1 MPLTKASYSL
11 ITGAPV
17 NVKDFGAVGDG
28 VANDTAALVAAAAA
42 LQSNQMLYF
51 PSGTYL
57 ISYQGTPYSSV
68 YGNVVMNFNNLS
80 DITFIGDGATIKI
93 NNHDITTNGG
103 LRFAN
108 FKACK
113 RVKIQGFT
121 FDMTFTGTNTSGSY
135 YPFCGAITGVDDDA
149 DGQTQAQLNGDFLI
163 QDCEFKLY
171 HPWGQYVTTSS
182 PYAGDANN
190 GYKLFSV
197 FMAGPYLGSTYEA
210 QCRNVTI
217 QNCTIKKGHNGYGF
231 WVWAWNNVNVLNN
244 TAEDWVAKR
253 SSTAGAVL
261 GAGTAFIR
269 YMQFLCSGILV
280 QGNHFRAKPC
290 SERTTAGFEGGAVF
304 AAIDSNQTGDY
315 SFGKSVVANNTV
327 VLGNGDNANS
337 LSDYGV
343 EIFAYGQVIIEGNA
357 FDGSS
362 ESTNG
367 YAGTCVYYAAESAGG
382 NGTGSL
388 VVNGN
393 TFGRFCSYLNNIA
406 LANGS
411 NVSEYQR
418 RCKSLI
424 VTNNVSMS
432 QLQYFLDMSS
442 NSTTTNQGVRQVVIS
457 GNTIDGTYNTVFNS
471 ASTNSRAIN
480 YVSTNAN
487 DEAVICNNLILNKY
501 YGFFAS
507 GGAPVNV
514 PTIYNNTL
522 VGVTTNSILHDGFY
536 AATDGITLTNGTT
549 AVLAVTGANT
559 PEGAVT
565 APVGSLFLRNNGG
578 ANTTLYVK
586 ESGAGNTGWVAK

>member
-1 MPLTKASYSL
+1 MSLTKASYSL

-42 LQSNQMLYF
+42 LQSNQTLYF
-51 PSGTYL
+51 PNGTYL

-113 RVKIQGFT
+113 RVRIQGFT

-135 YPFCGAITGVDDDA
+135 YPFCGAITGADDDA

-163 QDCEFKLY
+163 QDCEFKLF
-171 HPWGQYVTTSS
+171 HPWGQYVTTSN
-182 PYAGDANN
+182 PYSGDPNN
-190 GYKLFSV
+190 GYKVFSV
-197 FMAGPYLGSTYEA
+197 FLSGPYLGSTYDA

-217 QNCTIKKGHNGYGF
+217 QNCTIKKGHNAYGF
-231 WVWAWNNVNVLNN
+231 WLWAWNNVSILNN

-253 SSTAGAVL
+253 SNTVGAVL
-261 GAGTAFIR
+261 GEGTAFIR
-269 YMQFLCSGILV
+269 YMQFLCSGILI

-290 SERTTAGFEGGAVF
+290 SERTTAGFQGGAIF
-304 AAIDSNQTGDY
+304 AAVDSNQTGDY
-315 SFGKSVVANNTV
+315 SFGKSVIANNTV
-327 VLGNGDNANS
+327 VLGNGDSANS

-343 EIFAYGQVIIEGNA
+343 EIFAYGQVIVEGNA

-362 ESTNG
+362 ESTNAFG
-367 YAGTCVYYAAESAGG
+367 GLCVYYAAETSGG
-382 NGTGSL
+382 NGTGSF

-393 TFGRFCSYLNNIA
+393 TFGRFCSYLNNITVS
-406 LANGS
+406 NGS
-411 NVSEYQR
+411 NAGEYQR

-424 VTNNVSMS
+424 VTNNISMS
-432 QLQYFLDMSS
+432 QLQYFLDMSG
-442 NSTTTNQGVRQVVIS
+442 NSTSTNQGVRQVVIT

-501 YGFFAS
+501 YGFLS
-507 GGAPVNV
+507 TLGAPVNAPSV
-514 PTIYNNTL
+514 YSNTMI
-522 VGVTTNSILHDGFY
+522 GVTLNIWLYDGFD
-536 AATDGITLTNGTT
+536 AAKDGIALSNGLTT
-549 AVLAVTGANT
+549 VLAVTGANT

>member
-1 MPLTKASYSL
+1 MSLTKASYAM

-28 VANDTAALVAAAAA
+28 TTDDTAALVAAAAA
-42 LQSNQMLYF
+42 LQSNQTLYF

-68 YGNVVMNFNNLS
+68 NGNVVMNFNNLS
-80 DITFIGDGATIKI
+80 DLTFVGDGATIKI
-93 NNHDITTNGG
+93 NDHNITTYGG

-113 RVKIQGFT
+113 RVRIQGFT

-135 YPFCGAITGVDDDA
+135 YPFCGAITGIDDSA
-149 DGQTQAQLNGDFLI
+149 DGQTQSQLNGDFLI
-163 QDCEFKLY
+163 QDCEFKLF
-171 HPWGQYVTTSS
+171 HPWGQYVTTSA
-182 PYAGDANN
+182 PYSGDPNN

-197 FMAGPYLGSTYEA
+197 FLSGPYLGSTYEA
-210 QCRNVTI
+210 QCHNVII

-231 WVWAWNNVNVLNN
+231 WVWAWNNVNLLNN

-261 GAGTAFIR
+261 GAGVAFIR
-269 YMQFLCSGILV
+269 YHQWLCSGILI
-280 QGNHFRAKPC
+280 QGNNFRAKPC
-290 SERTTAGFEGGAVF
+290 SERTTAGFEGGAIF
-304 AAIDSNQTGDY
+304 AVIDTNLTGDY
-315 SFGKSVVANNTV
+315 SFGKSVVTSNTV

-343 EIFAYGQVIIEGNA
+343 EIFVYGQVIVENNA

-362 ESTNG
+362 ESTNAYG
-367 YAGTCVYYAAESAGG
+367 GTCVYYGAEAVGG
-382 NGTGSL
+382 DGTGSL

-406 LANGS
+406 LGNGS
-411 NVSEYQR
+411 NVSEYHR

-424 VTNNVSMS
+424 VTNNISMS
-432 QLQYFLDMSS
+432 QLQYFLDMSG
-442 NSTTTNQGVRQVVIS
+442 NSGTTYQGVRQVVIS

-480 YVSTNAN
+480 YVSTDAN
-487 DEAVICNNLILNKY
+487 DEAIICNNLIRSKY
-501 YGFFAS
+501 YGFIS
-507 GGAPVNV
+507 SLGAPANV
-514 PTIYNNTL
+514 PSIYNNTL
-522 VGVTTNSILHDGFY
+522 VAVTANLFLHDGFY
-536 AATDGITLTNGTT
+536 SATDGITLTNGIT
-549 AVLAVTGANT
+549 AVIAITGANT

>member
-42 LQSNQMLYF
+42 LQSNQTLYF

-80 DITFIGDGATIKI
+80 DITFIGDEATIKI

-182 PYAGDANN
+182 PYAGDPNN

-197 FMAGPYLGSTYEA
+197 FLAGPYLGSTYEA

-231 WVWAWNNVNVLNN
+231 WVWAWNNVNALNN

-337 LSDYGV
+337 LPDYGV

-367 YAGTCVYYAAESAGG
+367 YAGTCVYYAAEPAGG

-393 TFGRFCSYLNNIA
+393 TFGIFCSYLNNIA

-507 GGAPVNV
+507 GGATANV

-522 VGVTTNSILHDGFY
+522 VGVTTNNILHDGFY
-536 AATDGITLTNGTT
+536 AATNGITLTNGTT

-559 PEGAVT
+559 PEGTVT

-578 ANTTLYVK
+578 ANTTLYIK

>member
-1 MPLTKASYSL
+1 MSLTKVSYSM

-28 VANDTAALVAAAAA
+28 VTDDTAALTAAAAA
-42 LQSNQMLYF
+42 LQNNQTLYF
-51 PSGTYL
+51 PNGTYL

-68 YGNVVMNFNNLS
+68 YGNVVMDFDGLS
-80 DITFIGDGATIKI
+80 DITIIGDGATIKI
-93 NNHDITTNGG
+93 DDHNITTYGG

-113 RVKIQGFT
+113 RVRVQGFA

-135 YPFCGAITGVDDDA
+135 YPFCGAITGIDNAA
-149 DGQTQAQLNGDFLI
+149 DGQTQSQLNGDFLI

-171 HPWGQYVTTSS
+171 HPWGQYVTTSA
-182 PYAGDANN
+182 PYSGDANN

-197 FMAGPYLGSTYEA
+197 FLSGPYLGSTYEA
-210 QCRNVTI
+210 QCRNVTV
-217 QNCTIKKGHNGYGF
+217 QNCTIKNGHNGYGF
-231 WVWAWNNVNVLNN
+231 WVWAWNNISVINN
-244 TAEDWVAKR
+244 TAENWVAKR
-253 SSTAGAVL
+253 SNTIGAVL
-261 GAGTAFIR
+261 GEGTAFIR
-269 YMQFLCSGILV
+269 YMQFLCSGLLI

-290 SERTTAGFEGGAVF
+290 SERTTAGFEGGAIF
-304 AAIDSNQTGDY
+304 AAVDTNQTGDY
-315 SFGKSVVANNTV
+315 SFGKSVVANNTI
-327 VLGNGDNANS
+327 VLGNGDDANS

-343 EIFAYGQVIIEGNA
+343 KVSVYGQVIVEGNA

-362 ESTNG
+362 ESTNAYG
-367 YAGTCVYYAAESAGG
+367 GVCVYYAAEPAGG
-382 NGTGSL
+382 DGTGSF

-393 TFGRFCSYLNNIA
+393 TFGRICSYLNNIT

-411 NVSEYQR
+411 DISEYQR

-432 QLQYFLDMSS
+432 QLQYFLDMSG
-442 NSTTTNQGVRQVVIS
+442 NSLTTYQGVRQVVIS

-480 YVSTNAN
+480 YVSSNAD
-487 DEAVICNNLILNKY
+487 DEAVICNNLIFNKY

-507 GGAPVNV
+507 NGAPSNV
-514 PTIYNNTL
+514 PSIYNNTMI
-522 VGVTTNSILHDGFY
+522 GVTDNDILHDGFY
-536 AATDGITLTNGTT
+536 ASTNGIALTNGTT
-549 AVLAVTGANT
+549 AVIVVTGADT

-565 APVGSLFLRNNGG
+565 APVGSLFLRNNGSTS
-578 ANTTLYVK
+578 TTLYVK
-586 ESGAGNTGWVAK
+586 TSGAGNTGWTAK

>member
-1 MPLTKASYSL
+1 MSLTKASYSM

-28 VANDTAALVAAAAA
+28 TTDDTAALVAAAAA
-42 LQSNQMLYF
+42 LQSNQTLYF
-51 PSGTYL
+51 PNGTYL
-57 ISYQGTPYSSV
+57 ISYQGTAYSSV
-68 YGNVVMNFNNLS
+68 YGNVVMNFDNLS
-80 DITFIGDGATIKI
+80 DLTFVGDGATIKI
-93 NNHDITTNGG
+93 NNHNITTYGG

-113 RVKIQGFT
+113 RVRIQGFT
-121 FDMTFTGTNTSGSY
+121 FDMTFSGTNTSGSY
-135 YPFCGAITGVDDDA
+135 YPFCGAITGIDSDS
-149 DGQTQAQLNGDFLI
+149 DGQTQSQLNGDFLI
-163 QDCEFKLY
+163 QDCEFKLF
-171 HPWGQYVTTSS
+171 HPWGQYVTTSA
-182 PYAGDANN
+182 PYSGDPNN
-190 GYKLFSV
+190 GYKVFSV
-197 FMAGPYLGSTYEA
+197 FLSGPYLGSTYEA

-217 QNCTIKKGHNGYGF
+217 QNCTIKKGHNAYGF
-231 WVWAWNNVNVLNN
+231 WLWAWNNVNVLNN

-280 QGNHFRAKPC
+280 QGNNFRAKPC

-315 SFGKSVVANNTV
+315 SFGKSVVESNTV

-367 YAGTCVYYAAESAGG
+367 YAGTCVYYAAEPAGG
-382 NGTGSL
+382 DGTGSL

-393 TFGRFCSYLNNIA
+393 TFGRFCSYLNNIIVS
-406 LANGS
+406 NGS
-411 NVSEYQR
+411 NISEYQR

-424 VTNNVSMS
+424 VTNNISMS
-432 QLQYFLDMSS
+432 QLQYFLDLSG
-442 NSTTTNQGVRQVVIS
+442 NSAATNQGVRQVVIS

-480 YVSTNAN
+480 YVSTNAS

-501 YGFFAS
+501 YGLFAS
-507 GGAPVNV
+507 GGAPANV

-522 VGVTTNSILHDGFY
+522 AGVTINNILHDGFY
-536 AATDGITLTNGTT
+536 AATDGIALTNGTT
-549 AVLAVTGANT
+549 AVIAVTGANT